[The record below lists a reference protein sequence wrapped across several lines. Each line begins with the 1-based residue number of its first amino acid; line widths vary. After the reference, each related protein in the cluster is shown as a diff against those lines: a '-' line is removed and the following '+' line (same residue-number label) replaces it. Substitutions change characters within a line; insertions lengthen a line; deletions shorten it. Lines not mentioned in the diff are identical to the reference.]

1 MILQPHQWVILSSWI
16 SKIVTAVIQ
25 IAVIRLMIE
34 RVGVDVYAGVALL
47 TGLAGWYALADF
59 GIGNSLL
66 NHISENRAKGL
77 SSDGF
82 ILAGLFLAVV
92 ALLMLSVVQFI
103 VAPWLGPVLLKSVVT
118 ISDDERIASFLV
130 FAQLSLL
137 GVVGGL
143 VYKIWYATQR
153 GYLANVLPALAAVAG
168 YVAVLQ
174 VPATESSYMLLL
186 CVMAIVGPVAL
197 LPLPFLLNQAFKTLR
212 QGGSVSRQNVR
223 ELSSRAAKFTSL
235 AVMAAVVLQLDY
247 IVISQFL
254 PAADIVVY
262 SVTMKIFSTAFF
274 VYYSVLQAFWP
285 LLTEHIAKGDW
296 PAVRTLV
303 RGILLRG
310 MVFMVVVTLCVLLF
324 ERQILALLAPKT
336 SLLISAPVILL
347 VGLYFSVRI
356 WTDTFSTVL
365 SSMSRIGPLLRWVP
379 VQAVI
384 SVGLQIYLTP
394 RLGIAGMVIAL
405 IVAFLLTVSWV
416 LPRQVSIMWSAPL
429 TR

>member
-1 MILQPHQWVILSSWI
+1 MMLRPHQWVVLSAWT
-16 SKIVTAVIQ
+16 SKVVTAVIQ

-34 RVGVDVYAGVALL
+34 RVGVDIYAGVALL
-47 TGLAGWYALADF
+47 AGLAGWYALADI
-59 GIGNSLL
+59 GIGNSLQ
-66 NHISENRAKGL
+66 NHISEQRAKEQ

-82 ILAGLFLAVV
+82 ICSGLLLAVL
-92 ALLMLSVVQFI
+92 ALLVLMVLQHLAS
-103 VAPWLGPVLLKSVVT
+103 PWLGPLLLKGV
-118 ISDDERIASFLV
+118 IGIDDEARVASFRA
-130 FAQLSLL
+130 FGQLSLL
-137 GVVGGL
+137 GVAGGL

-168 YVAVLQ
+168 YFAVQQ
-174 VPATESSYMLLL
+174 VPVTEPSDMLLW
-186 CVMAIVGPVAL
+186 CVIATIGPAAM
-197 LPLPFLLNQAFKTLR
+197 LPLPFVLNQALKAWLR
-212 QGGSVSRQNVR
+212 GGRVNRQKVR
-223 ELSSRAAKFTSL
+223 ELSGRAIKFTGL
-235 AVMAAVVLQLDY
+235 AVMAAIVLQLDY

-262 SVTMKIFSTAFF
+262 NVTMKIFSTAFF

-285 LLTEHIAKGDW
+285 LLTEYIAKGDW
-296 PAVRTLV
+296 FAVRSRV
-303 RGILLRG
+303 RAILLRG
-310 MVFMVVVTLCVLLF
+310 VGFMVAVTLGVLFF

-336 SLLISAPVILL
+336 SLLISTPVILL

-394 RLGIAGMVIAL
+394 RLGIAGVVIAL
-405 IVAFLLTVSWV
+405 IAAFLLTVSWV
-416 LPRQVSIMWSAPL
+416 LPRQVSLMWSP
-429 TR
+429 R

>member
-1 MILQPHQWVILSSWI
+1 MLQPHQWVILSSWI
-16 SKIVTAVIQ
+16 SKVVTAVIQ

-59 GIGNSLL
+59 GIGNSLQ
-66 NHISENRAKGL
+66 NHISENRARGL

-82 ILAGLFLAVV
+82 ICSGLFLAIV
-92 ALLMLSVVQFI
+92 ALLILTVIQFF
-103 VAPWLGPVLLKSVVT
+103 AAHWLGPLLLKSVVS
-118 ISDDERIASFLV
+118 ISDEERISSFRV
-130 FAQLSLL
+130 FGQISLL

-153 GYLANVLPALAAVAG
+153 GYLANVLPALAALAG
-168 YVAVLQ
+168 YVAVQQ
-174 VPATESSYMLLL
+174 VSATESSDMLLW
-186 CVMAIVGPVAL
+186 CVIAIVGPAAL
-197 LPLPFLLNQAFKTLR
+197 LPLPFALNQAYKAWR
-212 QGGSVSRQNVR
+212 QGGRVSRHNIR
-223 ELSSRAAKFTSL
+223 ELSSRAAMFTGL
-235 AVMAAVVLQLDY
+235 AFMAAVVLQLDY

-285 LLTEHIAKGDW
+285 LLTEYISKGDW
-296 PAVRTLV
+296 PAVRTQV
-303 RGILLRG
+303 RGLLLRG
-310 MVFMVVVTLCVLLF
+310 VGFMVACTICVLLF
-324 ERQILALLAPKT
+324 ERQILVLLAPKT
-336 SLLISAPVILL
+336 SLQISAPVILL

-394 RLGIAGMVIAL
+394 RFGIAGMVIAL
-405 IVAFLLTVSWV
+405 IAAFLMTVSWV
-416 LPRQVSIMWSAPL
+416 LPRQVSLMWSASE